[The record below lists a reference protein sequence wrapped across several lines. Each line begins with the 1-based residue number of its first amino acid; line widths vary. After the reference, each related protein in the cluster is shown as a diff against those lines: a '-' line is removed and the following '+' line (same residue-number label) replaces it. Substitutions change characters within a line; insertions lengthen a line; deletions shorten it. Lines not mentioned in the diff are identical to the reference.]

1 LPPAVV
7 GAVHVSPIAEPVIC
21 ARTAE
26 TAGTAAGDVDTVT
39 AGLLRTLSP
48 AALSAVIWKR

>member
-1 LPPAVV
+1 VTTGASQTSDIDDVVAVV
-7 GAVHVSPIAEPVIC
+7 DLIPG
-21 ARTAE
+21 TAE
-26 TAGTAAGDVDTVT
+26 NRVDTAT